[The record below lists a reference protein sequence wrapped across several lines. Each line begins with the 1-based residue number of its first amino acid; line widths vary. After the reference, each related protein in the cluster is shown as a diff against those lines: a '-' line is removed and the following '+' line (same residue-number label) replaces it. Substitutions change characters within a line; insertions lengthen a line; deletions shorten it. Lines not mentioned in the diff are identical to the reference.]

1 MVAKVAL
8 HVTSKSTEKKLNAE
22 KDFLKK
28 LTV

>member
-1 MVAKVAL
+1 MVVKVAL
-8 HVTSKSTEKKLNAE
+8 HVTSNTEKELNAE